1 MSATFYYKT
10 MGKGKEAKIGQSHFF
25 KPSNVPHIKGKKCT
39 STQQTKPPEVCY
51 IRTWDRFEKAM
62 QIPIML
68 TLLLETVSPCVN
80 CCGPSQEVS
89 WRQRNIWKGLWC

>member
-1 MSATFYYKT
+1 

-51 IRTWDRFEKAM
+51 IRT
-62 QIPIML
+62 
-68 TLLLETVSPCVN
+68 
-80 CCGPSQEVS
+80 
-89 WRQRNIWKGLWC
+89 